1 MSNKILIKR
10 GSGTPTTSDLDNYEI
25 AYDTGANKLYIRDG
39 SDIIPF
45 GAIVDEDNF
54 ASDDANRVPSQ
65 QSVKAYI
72 ASELAAAGAGDI
84 TAVVAGT
91 GLSGGA
97 NSGSA
102 TLNIDSTVATLT
114 GSQTLSNKT
123 LASPI
128 FTGDVTFNDA
138 STPQLKIKDTTNN
151 VLLDLRATDTLA
163 AIGTTTDSPLH
174 LKQNGA
180 FQLSINSTQIILNA
194 TGEDRDTII
203 KDSSANSLFR
213 TDAANSRVG
222 ILDASPSYTL
232 DVNGTGR
239 FTGAVQLDSTL
250 SVSSTLYANGVLALA
265 SELDFTGNGNKII
278 DVFTLANSNSLTIRH
293 HNPSGNLFED
303 ALKLTANAGAKL
315 YYNNGLRFETTDAGV
330 NLPATKAIYFDG
342 GSHTFIKEVSDD
354 NLTIAVGGTNLLDLV
369 EDSTDYVRVRDNTL
383 LGVGSSNDMNFK
395 HNGTNSFITNGT
407 GALYIDALAQD
418 EDFYIRVNDGGS
430 TITALQIDSSDARN
444 CII

>member
-1 MSNKILIKR
+1 
-10 GSGTPTTSDLDNYEI
+10 T
-25 AYDTGANKLYIRDG
+25 
-39 SDIIPF
+39 
-45 GAIVDEDNF
+45 
-54 ASDDANRVPSQ
+54 
-65 QSVKAYI
+65 
-72 ASELAAAGAGDI
+72 
-84 TAVVAGT
+84 
-91 GLSGGA
+91 
-97 NSGSA
+97 
-102 TLNIDSTVATLT
+102 
-114 GSQTLSNKT
+114 
-123 LASPI
+123 
-128 FTGDVTFNDA
+128 
-138 STPQLKIKDTTNN
+138 DTTNTVTTKLQAADSSGLVGTSTN
-151 VLLDLRATDTLA
+151 HNFNLIRNNTSYILLQDGFL
-163 AIGTTTDSPLH
+163 I
-174 LKQNGA
+174 
-180 FQLSINSTQIILNA
+180 INNP
-194 TGEDRDTII
+194 GNDVDVNI

-330 NLPATKAIYFDG
+330 NLPATKALYFDG

-418 EDFYIRVNDGGS
+418 EDFFIRVNDGGS
-430 TITALQIDSSDARN
+430 TITAMSIDSSSVGKV
-444 CII
+444 